1 MESPSG
7 PESPNR
13 GPQSPA
19 PYTPPG
25 PSPEPGGQMP
35 PGGWQ
40 QSLSPTVPPRA
51 PLASWG
57 SRAAAFAIDF
67 AGVGVAPGIIAFG
80 LLGGRG
86 STGAWVAGVLVWFL
100 IVIVMVL
107 LYAPL
112 LMMRS
117 GERSGQTWGKQVLGI
132 RAVRD
137 NGQEWDYGSA
147 AFREVVLK
155 NLAVWVASFIIPV
168 LPWFLDYFWPLWD
181 DENRALHD
189 MAAKSHVVQA

>member
-25 PSPEPGGQMP
+25 PSPEHGGQMP

-67 AGVGVAPGIIAFG
+67 AVVGVAPGIIAFG
-80 LLGGRG
+80 LLGGTG
-86 STGAWVAGVLVWFL
+86 STGAWIAGILVWFL

-132 RAVRD
+132 RAIRD

-147 AFREVVLK
+147 CFREVVLK

-189 MAAKSHVVQA
+189 MAAKSHVVHA